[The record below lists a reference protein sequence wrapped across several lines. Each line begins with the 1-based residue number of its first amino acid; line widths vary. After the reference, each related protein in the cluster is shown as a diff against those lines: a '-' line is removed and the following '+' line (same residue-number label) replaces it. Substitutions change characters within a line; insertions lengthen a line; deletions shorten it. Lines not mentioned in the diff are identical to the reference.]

1 MKERKLFSY
10 IFIFFGFIL
19 GLILGFILFLFD
31 RWQYT
36 HNYSFIFPWSVVILA
51 YMIFGGVIG
60 NLLKKIFNEQRK
72 REEAIKEEH
81 KRLHDLFNSLL
92 GLVIVLE
99 EDCKVRFANR
109 NYIMEYGECEGKFCY
124 EVVGKKSP
132 CNNCLTEK
140 VFRNNLPLKSEELF
154 LNNRIYEVTLQPF
167 SDVDGSKLVIKT
179 LYDITERKEAEQ
191 ELSRLQAEMARLER
205 LNLVGQMA
213 AGIAHEIRNPMTTVR
228 GYLQLLGSKAEFQSH
243 GSTFELMIEELDR
256 ANLIISEFLSLAKN
270 SHTER
275 QCQNINEILRHLY
288 PLLEADTFTRNKQ
301 IVFEA
306 GETPDILLNAKE
318 ISQLVL
324 NLCRNGLEAMQVGG
338 TLTIRTYIE
347 DEHVVFSVED
357 EGCGIHSES
366 LDKLGTPFF
375 TTKENG
381 TGLGLSTCY
390 SIADRHN
397 ATIDLKSGSSG
408 TAFFVRFPFNPKT
421 SAMQKRS
428 HF

>member
-1 MKERKLFSY
+1 
-10 IFIFFGFIL
+10 
-19 GLILGFILFLFD
+19 
-31 RWQYT
+31 
-36 HNYSFIFPWSVVILA
+36 
-51 YMIFGGVIG
+51 MIFGGVIG

-140 VFRNNLPLKSEELF
+140 VFRNNLPTKSEELF

-205 LNLVGQMA
+205 EFSGTNGGRDSTRNQESNDNCPGISPV
-213 AGIAHEIRNPMTTVR
+213 AGSQGA
-228 GYLQLLGSKAEFQSH
+228 
-243 GSTFELMIEELDR
+243 
-256 ANLIISEFLSLAKN
+256 EFLSLAKN
-270 SHTER
+270 SPTER